1 MNRSVQIERKT
12 KETVIECTLNLDGQ
26 GISQINTG
34 IGFLDHM
41 LNLMTFY
48 GKFDL
53 RLEVK
58 GDLEVD
64 SHHTVEDIGI
74 VIGQCINEIIKDK
87 KGILRYGMCMM
98 PMDECLSR
106 VVVDVSGRSFLYY
119 KVAYNRLDLGTLD
132 LQNIKEF
139 FKAFVQWSAMTL
151 HIENLYG
158 ENDHHKVESI
168 FKGLGLA
175 LKEALTLVGE
185 EVFSTKGIL

>member
-1 MNRSVQIERKT
+1 
-12 KETVIECTLNLDGQ
+12 
-26 GISQINTG
+26 
-34 IGFLDHM
+34 M

-53 RLEVK
+53 KLEVK

-87 KGILRYGMCMM
+87 KGILRYGMSLM

-119 KVAYNRLDLGTLD
+119 KAEYKRLDLGCLD

-139 FKAFVQWSAMTL
+139 FKAFTQWSRMTL

-168 FKGLGLA
+168 FKGVGLA
-175 LKEALTLVGE
+175 LKEAMSLVGQ
-185 EVFSTKGIL
+185 EVFSTKGVL